1 MKRSLVFALGWLM
14 LMVPAANFAVGD
26 IQPFTELEAATVSL
40 EDEKDLSRR
49 AVDMWASGNSGKP
62 QEIFAKTYVN
72 HQEPDAEGGVKD
84 LSLEEWEKLVRG
96 YHKAFSNSKVL
107 VLVQI
112 AEGHLVATR
121 WQFTATQTGQY
132 MGLAPSGKEVTWT
145 GVQIDRF
152 DSGKIVE
159 SWVNWDKYRLFEG
172 LGLVK

>member
-1 MKRSLVFALGWLM
+1 M
-14 LMVPAANFAVGD
+14 
-26 IQPFTELEAATVSL
+26 SL

-49 AVDMWASGNSGKP
+49 AVDMWASGNSGEP

>member
-14 LMVPAANFAVGD
+14 LMVPAANLAAGD
-26 IQPFTELEAATVSL
+26 TQNFTELGAATVSL

-49 AVDMWASGNSGKP
+49 AVDMWASGNSDKP

-72 HQEPDAEGGVKD
+72 RQEPNAEGGVKA
-84 LSLEEWEKLVRG
+84 LSLEEWEELVRG

-107 VLVQI
+107 ILVQI

-152 DSGKIVE
+152 DNGKIVE